1 MKTIRIII
9 VLAALLMITISCT
22 EQHMARRYGGK
33 IKIELPKGEKLMMAT
48 WKEANLFYLTEPMD
62 SGYIPKKKVF
72 RESSN
77 FGVWEA
83 EITFIEKK

>member
-1 MKTIRIII
+1 MRIII
-9 VLAALLMITISCT
+9 TLVALLTIATSCT

-33 IKIELPKGEKLMMAT
+33 LKIELPKGEKLMMAT

-77 FGVWEA
+77 LGVWES
-83 EITFIEKK
+83 EITFIERR

>member
-1 MKTIRIII
+1 MKTIRTIIA
-9 VLAALLMITISCT
+9 LAALLMITTSCT

-62 SGYIPKKKVF
+62 SGYKPKKKVF

-83 EITFIEKK
+83 EITFIERK